1 MAGDRYDRGWRGRGY
16 GREYGAR
23 PGPRGGRYDRGWT
36 GEMAYGREP
45 APMQGPGMFSPFGW
59 DPMMRWAGWDPLM
72 GFVPYQDAP
81 QQWSYGLEGD
91 YQRYEHDYY
100 RGNTT
105 GGYGRDYPRAGGYG
119 RDFGGPRRYGR
130 DFGPTGGYG
139 RDFGGPRGYDRE
151 QHAVPPRQS
160 PTYGRGG
167 DHALQQ
173 WARER
178 GYDVQR
184 IIRPRPGPRR

>member
-1 MAGDRYDRGWRGRGY
+1 MAGY
-16 GREYGAR
+16 
-23 PGPRGGRYDRGWT
+23 RYDRGWT
-36 GEMAYGREP
+36 GRGYGRDFGPPRRGRYDAGMRYDREWTDEMAFGREP
-45 APMQGPGMFSPFGW
+45 APMQRPGTFSPFGW

-81 QQWSYGLEGD
+81 RQWSYGLEGD

-105 GGYGRDYPRAGGYG
+105 GGYGRDFRRAGGYG
-119 RDFGGPRRYGR
+119 RDYGAR
-130 DFGPTGGYG
+130 GYG
-139 RDFGGPRGYDRE
+139 RDFGGGYDRGLDR
-151 QHAVPPRQS
+151 VPPRQS

-167 DHALQQ
+167 DRALRQ

-178 GYDVQR
+178 GYDVER
-184 IIRPRPGPRR
+184 TIRPRLGPRR